1 MAEEKIWEEGAC
13 VMWQKY
19 KGKYHLILHHQ
30 IDKEDGRFIA
40 IACDD
45 LINSRRKN
53 QTAYPLDIRT
63 CCETC
68 ACVWRLVYTS
78 TSDAKNNIKDMSNL
92 RALRR
97 ALYLSRSV
105 TLNKMID
112 KRIRKIE
119 KDAEKE
125 RKLRLIQK
133 AYD

>member
-1 MAEEKIWEEGAC
+1 
-13 VMWQKY
+13 MWQKY
-19 KGKYHLILHHQ
+19 KGKYHLILNHQ
-30 IDKEDGRFIA
+30 IDKEDGRMIV

-45 LINSRRKN
+45 VISSKKKN

-63 CCETC
+63 CCEVC
-68 ACVWRLVYTS
+68 AYVWRLVYTS

-112 KRIRKIE
+112 VRIRKIE